1 MTIIIRYAAYGSNLH
16 PVRLTERLPAARFK
30 GPAFLPGYA
39 LSFTKRSEDG
49 SGKCTIG
56 LGGDGVH
63 LAVYEISARDKERL
77 DEIEGVGAGYEAID
91 VDVPGIGT
99 CATYIAASSHV
110 DPDLCPYD
118 WYRELVLLGCRYH
131 GFPDEY
137 VRRIAA
143 LAFAADGDVARSE
156 LNHGLVRRIRGQ

>member
-1 MTIIIRYAAYGSNLH
+1 MTIIRYAAYGSNLH
-16 PVRLTERLPAARFK
+16 PVRLTERLPAARLT
-30 GPAFLPGYA
+30 GSAFLPGYA

-63 LAVYEISARDKERL
+63 LAIYEIGSGEKQRL

-91 VDVPGIGT
+91 VDVPGLGA
-99 CATYIAASSHV
+99 CATYVAARTHV

-131 GFPDEY
+131 GFPEAY
-137 VRRIAA
+137 TARIAG
-143 LAFAADGDVARSE
+143 LVCVADRDLARSE
-156 LNHGLVRRIRGQ
+156 LNHRLIRQIRGE